1 MEATIVATKVFPP
14 KPGKKR
20 YTIVS
25 SDEKL
30 WGAMPDVASKFK
42 EGGTYNI
49 FYKEDHFGGKTYH
62 VIEGATEAAGSAP
75 KPSVATPAAANT
87 GKYGAKDD
95 ETAERIFVCGAL
107 NATMGNPNFTP
118 TELTGES
125 LTNLVRRLR
134 GVWAD
139 TFGSPAVKPEKSKND
154 DMNDDIPF

>member
-49 FYKEDHFGGKTYH
+49 FYKEDHFGGKTYL
-62 VIEGATEAAGSAP
+62 VIEGATEAAGMALRM
-75 KPSVATPAAANT
+75 TRQQNEFLCAA
-87 GKYGAKDD
+87 
-95 ETAERIFVCGAL
+95 R
-107 NATMGNPNFTP
+107 
-118 TELTGES
+118 
-125 LTNLVRRLR
+125 
-134 GVWAD
+134 
-139 TFGSPAVKPEKSKND
+139 
-154 DMNDDIPF
+154 